1 VTWFRGGAAAGI
13 LVPMPALRC
22 LPDTVEVALRDG
34 TRACIRALVPEDREL
49 IAAAFE
55 RLSPRSRFMRF
66 LSPIPRLSKG
76 LLDRLVDVD
85 HEHHVALAAI
95 ADGRLIGVARYV
107 VSREDPDQADFA
119 ITVID
124 AHQGRGLGRALTETL
139 ASLAAARGLS
149 RFTLDVH
156 PENRVM
162 LRLAASIGA
171 RLRFRDG
178 LLSGTVALPL
188 HPTPALSAAA

>member
-1 VTWFRGGAAAGI
+1 
-13 LVPMPALRC
+13 MPALRC

-34 TRACIRALVPEDREL
+34 TRACIRALVPEDRDL

-76 LLDRLVDVD
+76 LLDGLVDVD

-124 AHQGRGLGRALTETL
+124 AHQGRGLGRALTVTL
-139 ASLAAARGLS
+139 ASHAAAQGLT

-178 LLSGTVALPL
+178 LLSGTVSLPL
-188 HPTPALSAAA
+188 HHPGALPAAA